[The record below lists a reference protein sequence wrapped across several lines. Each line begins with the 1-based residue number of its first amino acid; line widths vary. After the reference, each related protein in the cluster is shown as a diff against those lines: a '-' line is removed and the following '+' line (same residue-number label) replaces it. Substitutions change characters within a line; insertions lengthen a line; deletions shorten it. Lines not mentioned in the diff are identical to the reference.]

1 MNVVYLVFGNDL
13 LNHKQAVFSILT
25 LLPYK
30 NDFDNIIVVTDLPEY
45 YNNINDE
52 KIVIEQISTQLLNDW
67 KGVHNYIFRTKI
79 KALELVANKWEKSS
93 LLYLDADTFAFNNL
107 NNLRQKLAEGNHI
120 MHLNEG
126 SLYNTKSKTKRT
138 VWNSLKHKNIQ
149 GFLIDQQASM
159 WNAGVIGI
167 SVFSMKTAIAKVL
180 AVCDE
185 FCEENVK
192 MRLVEQLSFSLVL
205 NETKKLLSA
214 DDVIGHY
221 WGNKLEWNVLI
232 NDFFIKNYLSNK
244 NHTDCLAAIAK
255 IDLTAI
261 PVFVKTSSTPKRL
274 KKMIDKFFI
283 KKKCVLFQQ

>member
-1 MNVVYLVFGNDL
+1 L

-45 YNNINDE
+45 YNNLKAE
-52 KIVIEQISTQLLNDW
+52 KIVIEQISSQLLNDW
-67 KGVHNYIFRTKI
+67 KGIHNYIFRAKI

-126 SLYNTKSKTKRT
+126 SLCSTKSKTKRT
-138 VWNSLKHKNIQ
+138 VWNNLRHKNIK
-149 GFLIDQQASM
+149 GFLIDQKASM
-159 WNAGVIGI
+159 WNAGVIGV

-205 NETKKLLSA
+205 NEGKKLLSA

-244 NHTDCLAAIAK
+244 NQTECVAAIAD

-261 PVFVKTSSTPKRL
+261 PVFVKTSSMPKRL

-283 KKKCVLFQQ
+283 KKRVRFVSTINAEL